1 MTATR
6 HSLAALALVWT
17 FPAAADEL
25 HLRGGDVL
33 TGTLQ
38 RVEGEKAFFETSYA
52 GEIEVA
58 REAVIGIVT
67 DAPVTVVLG
76 EGRYLSGRL
85 RDAPGPGFA
94 LEPVRIETTR
104 TFTLDEV
111 QSIYREDLRTVQ
123 RRELRVKLSGRLN
136 VGLNVTQGNNETERI
151 HFDGRVRAR
160 TPQNRYTV
168 SGEHTR
174 EKTDGE
180 KIQDETTA
188 LIKYDHFFNEKWF
201 WFNSVTFNR
210 DRFRDLNLR
219 TAVASGF
226 GYQFFEEERHF
237 LSVEAGA
244 SYINEDFDVGDD
256 QGSAGMR
263 WAIDL
268 EQGLLFD
275 WLTFFHFHEGLQSLD
290 ETEDLVVRSR
300 TGFNFDLT
308 ESFIATTQA
317 NIDWDN
323 TPPPGRVDL
332 DEEYLLTIG
341 YRF

>member
-1 MTATR
+1 M
-6 HSLAALALVWT
+6 
-17 FPAAADEL
+17 
-25 HLRGGDVL
+25 
-33 TGTLQ
+33 
-38 RVEGEKAFFETSYA
+38 
-52 GEIEVA
+52 
-58 REAVIGIVT
+58 
-67 DAPVTVVLG
+67 
-76 EGRYLSGRL
+76 
-85 RDAPGPGFA
+85 
-94 LEPVRIETTR
+94 
-104 TFTLDEV
+104 
-111 QSIYREDLRTVQ
+111 
-123 RRELRVKLSGRLN
+123 
-136 VGLNVTQGNNETERI
+136 
-151 HFDGRVRAR
+151 
-160 TPQNRYTV
+160 
-168 SGEHTR
+168 
-174 EKTDGE
+174 
-180 KIQDETTA
+180 
-188 LIKYDHFFNEKWF
+188 
-201 WFNSVTFNR
+201 TFNR